1 MEPTQCVATEK
12 WLGSWAL
19 ARVEPGGCSIPLQS
33 VVLPHTLTT
42 RPLIQRSTSF
52 NRDKHP
58 RKSRGPDFWRKEAA
72 PTHFCLQRIYL
83 ALPPGKQA
91 LQSELASSNEG
102 KWFDYIEKISKKL
115 TLSKGFYAQLT
126 HVVWGLFCRHLRV
139 SSQRVKSD
147 CWVSP
152 SWCTEIMDLALKL
165 QQAQPWGFHIFL

>member
-58 RKSRGPDFWRKEAA
+58 RKSRAQISDEKKQPP
-72 PTHFCLQRIYL
+72 PTFVCKGFIWLFLQENKHCKVNWLLLTRGNGLI
-83 ALPPGKQA
+83 
-91 LQSELASSNEG
+91 
-102 KWFDYIEKISKKL
+102 IEKISKKL